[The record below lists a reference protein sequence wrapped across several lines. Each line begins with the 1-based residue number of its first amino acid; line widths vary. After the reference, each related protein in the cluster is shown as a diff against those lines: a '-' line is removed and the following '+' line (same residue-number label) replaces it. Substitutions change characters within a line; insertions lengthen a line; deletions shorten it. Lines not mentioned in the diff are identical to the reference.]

1 MKVSTQWLADYVSL
15 ENVNI
20 EQLAEQITRSGI
32 EIDSVEN
39 RNQGVSKVVV
49 GYVKSKEKHPDADKL
64 NICKVDVGA
73 EEELQIVCGAKNVD
87 AGQKVP
93 VALVGAKM
101 PGGLAIKKAKLRG
114 ALSQGMI
121 CSAKELGIND
131 KLLPKEQQE
140 GILVL
145 PADTEVG
152 TDVITLLAL
161 DDQVLDFDLTPN
173 RADCLSMLGAAYEVS
188 AILEREIMLPQPEK
202 ELIEKNEAADKYIKI
217 VQHDAEL
224 CSHYAVRYISGVKI
238 AASPLWLQNRLIAA
252 GIRPINNIV
261 DVTNYVMLEYGQ
273 PLHAFDA
280 DKIAGQSIG
289 VRKGIN
295 QETFVT
301 LDGQEREL
309 DDHDLL
315 IVDGDNTP
323 IALAGVMGGL
333 ATEVTNQTVN
343 LVLES
348 AKFDGGSVRKTS
360 RKLGLRSEA
369 SQRFEK
375 EVDPARVI
383 PALNRAVALISQLAG
398 GEVLQG
404 VVEAKGKEQQPVVLK
419 LTVSKVNNY
428 LGTSITIN
436 EMKQIFDRL
445 HFEYKALADEALEIV
460 VPSRRGDITRDV
472 DLIEEVARLYG
483 YDNIPVTAIEGT
495 TTLGGYTGAQQ
506 LRRNVREMLCFAGWY
521 EVMGYSF
528 IREGE
533 ALKFPQQ
540 SSTHQEVK
548 LAMPMSEERSVIR
561 SSLIPGLMDIAM
573 YNHNR
578 KQNNLAI
585 FEIGHV
591 FQSEETHLSKQPKEA
606 TLLSLLLSGE
616 REEKRWNVTPQQVD
630 FYDLKGAIEPLFV
643 WLGIDNNISYVADEP
658 QGFHPGR
665 SASIFL
671 STEEGKLR
679 IGTLGQLHPEYQQE
693 KELPDTYVAEISL
706 ESLYK
711 YSGHVAV
718 YNELPRF
725 PAMQRD
731 IALVVDQSIEVDKL
745 IALIKKEAG
754 QLLEAAEVFD
764 VFTGTKLG
772 ENKKS
777 VAISLVYR
785 HKERT
790 LTDEEITAL
799 HQMVVTSL
807 EQTFNA
813 ELRK

>member
-15 ENVNI
+15 EDVNI

-32 EIDSVEN
+32 EIDSIEN

-49 GYVKSKEKHPDADKL
+49 GFVKSKEKHPDADKL

-101 PGGLAIKKAKLRG
+101 PGGLEIKKAKLRG
-114 ALSQGMI
+114 ELSQGMI

-131 KLLPKEQQE
+131 KLLPKEIQE

-145 PADTEVG
+145 PAETEVG

-188 AILEREIMLPQPEK
+188 AILGRELTLPKPEK
-202 ELIEKNEAADKYIKI
+202 DLTEKNDAADKSIKI
-217 VQHDAEL
+217 VQHDEEL
-224 CSHYAVRYISGVKI
+224 CSHYAVRYVSGVKI
-238 AASPLWLQNRLIAA
+238 APSPLWLQNRLIAA

-280 DKIAGQSIG
+280 DTIEGHSIG
-289 VRKGIN
+289 VRKGVN
-295 QETFVT
+295 KEKFVT

-309 DDHDLL
+309 DEHDLF
-315 IVDGDNTP
+315 IVDGKNQP

-333 ATEVTNQTVN
+333 ATEVTDQTVN

-383 PALNRAVALISQLAG
+383 PALNRAAALIAQLAG
-398 GEVLQG
+398 GEVHQG
-404 VVEAKGKEQQPVVLK
+404 IVEVKGKQQQPVVLK
-419 LTVSKVNNY
+419 LAVNKVNDY
-428 LGTSITIN
+428 LGTSISID
-436 EMKQIFDRL
+436 EMKQIFGRL
-445 HFEYKALADEALEIV
+445 HFDYKELAGELEIV

-483 YDNIPVTAIEGT
+483 YDNIPVTAIEGEA
-495 TTLGGYTGAQQ
+495 TLGGYTGAQQ
-506 LRRNVREMLCFAGWY
+506 LRRNIREMLSFAGWY

-533 ALKFPQQ
+533 ASRFPQW
-540 SSTHQEVK
+540 SPSLQEVK

-561 SSLIPGLMDIAM
+561 GSLIPGLIDIAM
-573 YNHNR
+573 YNYNR

-591 FQSEETHLSKQPKEA
+591 FLSEEAQPSKQPQEV

-616 REEKRWNVTPQQVD
+616 REEKRWNVNPQPVD
-630 FYDLKGAIEPLFV
+630 FYDLKGAVDALFM
-643 WLGIDNNISYVADEP
+643 WLGMENNISFEADEP

-665 SASIFL
+665 SASIYL
-671 STEEGKLR
+671 TTKQGKKR

-693 KELPDTYVAEISL
+693 KELSDTYVAEISL
-706 ESLYK
+706 ESLYA

-718 YNELPRF
+718 YKDLPRF

-731 IALVVDQSIEVDKL
+731 IALVVDENVEVDKL
-745 IALIKKEAG
+745 IRLIKQEAG
-754 QLLEAAEVFD
+754 QLLEAVDVFD
-764 VFTGTKLG
+764 VFTGSKLG

-777 VAISLVYR
+777 IAISLVYR

-790 LTDEEITAL
+790 LTDEEITTL
-799 HQMVVTSL
+799 HQSVVSSL